1 MQTFFRILREFIN
14 YNIMNKKLLFIALLM
29 AFYTQITFGQL
40 ALGDIAFTGYQSD
53 SSGNP
58 SGEDDQFT
66 FVLLTDVVTGNQI
79 SFTENG
85 WLAAGGFRTGENTI
99 TLEFTAPLSCGTQI
113 SISTTPF
120 VAIEDNTGGSAGNL
134 TGSGLGLSVSGDQIF
149 AYDPAN
155 IPSSTDESGFIAAIQ
170 MNGDWDAD
178 ATSTTTSAK
187 PAVFNSLA
195 NSSIAITTEVDNAVY
210 DCSTTESD
218 DVNVLRAE
226 IHNQA
231 NWNTNNDTPFD
242 QPACGSISCTTLSTE
257 VFGSDDNKS
266 FVIFPN
272 PSNGNITIKNSG
284 TPLQKV
290 VIMDLN
296 GRILKTY
303 DMGGITQNKDISL
316 NLRSG
321 VYFVQMNSDKIT
333 LTEKIVI
340 R

>member
-1 MQTFFRILREFIN
+1 
-14 YNIMNKKLLFIALLM
+14 M
-29 AFYTQITFGQL
+29 AFYSQITFGQL

-66 FVLLTDVVTGNQI
+66 FVLLTDVVSGDQI

-99 TLEFTAPLSCGTQI
+99 TLEFTAPFSCGTQI
-113 SISTTPF
+113 SISTSPF
-120 VAIEDNTGGSAGNL
+120 AAIEDNTGGSAGNL
-134 TGSGLGLSVSGDQIF
+134 TGSGLALSVSGDQIF

-155 IPSSTDESGFIAAIQ
+155 VPSSTDETGFIAAIQ

-187 PAVFNSLA
+187 PAIFNTLA
-195 NSSIAITTEVDNAVY
+195 SSSIAITTEVDNAIY
-210 DCSTTESD
+210 DCSTLADD
-218 DVNVLRAE
+218 DVNILRGI
-226 IHNQA
+226 IHDQT
-231 NWNTNNDTPFD
+231 NWNVDNGTPFD
-242 QPACGSISCTTLSTE
+242 QPACTLACTTLSTE
-257 VFGSDDNKS
+257 VFGSNDNKL

-290 VIMDLN
+290 VITDLN

-303 DMGGITQNKDISL
+303 DMGGITQDKDISL
-316 NLRSG
+316 NLVTG
-321 VYFVQMNSDKIT
+321 VYFLQMNSDKAT
-333 LTEKIVI
+333 FTEKIVI
-340 R
+340 K